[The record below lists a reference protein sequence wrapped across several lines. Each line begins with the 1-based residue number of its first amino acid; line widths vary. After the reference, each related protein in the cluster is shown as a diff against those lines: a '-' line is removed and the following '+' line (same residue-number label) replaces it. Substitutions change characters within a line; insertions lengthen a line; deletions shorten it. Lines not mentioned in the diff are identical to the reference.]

1 MSIGVIVPE
10 FFNSFFA
17 EVITGIQ
24 EVMEPQGYHIL
35 ISQSNE
41 IAATELKNLLA
52 MDAKMVDG
60 IIISVTQDS
69 ESADFLTQLQEKRVP
84 LVFFNRLCPGVE
96 APHVIFDDYKWAFNA
111 VEHLIRQG
119 YKRIAHL
126 AGPKRLLLSQERER
140 GYRNALQAHGVSA
153 IEELVIPGGISMESG
168 QKAAAELL
176 KMHPRPDAVFAVND
190 PAAIGMMKTLQKA
203 GIRIPD
209 EIAFGRIL
217 RISKRLNN

>member
-119 YKRIAHL
+119 
-126 AGPKRLLLSQERER
+126 
-140 GYRNALQAHGVSA
+140 
-153 IEELVIPGGISMESG
+153 
-168 QKAAAELL
+168 
-176 KMHPRPDAVFAVND
+176 
-190 PAAIGMMKTLQKA
+190 
-203 GIRIPD
+203 
-209 EIAFGRIL
+209 
-217 RISKRLNN
+217 

>member
-1 MSIGVIVPE
+1 M
-10 FFNSFFA
+10 
-17 EVITGIQ
+17 
-24 EVMEPQGYHIL
+24 
-35 ISQSNE
+35 
-41 IAATELKNLLA
+41 
-52 MDAKMVDG
+52 
-60 IIISVTQDS
+60 
-69 ESADFLTQLQEKRVP
+69 
-84 LVFFNRLCPGVE
+84 
-96 APHVIFDDYKWAFNA
+96 
-111 VEHLIRQG
+111 
-119 YKRIAHL
+119 
-126 AGPKRLLLSQERER
+126 
-140 GYRNALQAHGVSA
+140 QAHGVSA